1 MVRFGV
7 WAIMVIVDLVL
18 DHEVFQLSPVKI
30 IDENVT
36 AVASGDGQSLI
47 VKKDGSLWG
56 MGYDGDGRLGNGSD
70 LTAKLYFP
78 GQIIDEN
85 VSSISTGAGISYFL
99 KGWISLGMGK
109 INSAN

>member
-1 MVRFGV
+1 MVRCGV
-7 WAIMVIVDLVL
+7 WAVAANSRLGVGNHD
-18 DHEVFQLSPVKI
+18 VFQPSPVKI

-78 GQIIDEN
+78 
-85 VSSISTGAGISYFL
+85 VRL
-99 KGWISLGMGK
+99 LMRM
-109 INSAN
+109 